1 MSSSTKSLFREK
13 LGNLENIFFFW
24 HQHSKLFTGKISPNH
39 ANEFKTTQFC
49 LCLFFHNF
57 TKANNKCLL
66 DSDSWKEASFVVY
79 VDANNLYGWAMS
91 QPLPYKDF
99 KYMSSTDI
107 DSFDIHNIPIV
118 SKYGYFLEVDLI
130 YPYRS
135 IFIMIFHCLASKEDM
150 VKK

>member
-1 MSSSTKSLFREK
+1 M
-13 LGNLENIFFFW
+13 
-24 HQHSKLFTGKISPNH
+24 
-39 ANEFKTTQFC
+39 
-49 LCLFFHNF
+49 
-57 TKANNKCLL
+57 
-66 DSDSWKEASFVVY
+66 Y

-107 DSFDIHNIPIV
+107 DSFDIHNIPID

-150 VKK
+150 VKKWLAELGNKNNYVIHYRNLQQ